1 MELQIGKLLEDY
13 QQQANEQSPDEI
25 EVQRQY
31 YELAIAILDNPRQH
45 PDALHNHIKNKL
57 RKRRLPFYTRH
68 KILSRNSGLNTPE
81 KRMKWVDRV
90 HVMGG
95 NLGRFAQGGTRE
107 DYKALHDNIRQ
118 TVFAEERTPQIQ
130 PKAILFV
137 FSSTLPDDVSFKST
151 LEAVTR
157 VANFGQSES
166 LLHDLVDLIAV
177 ERGLIQR
184 RISQDR
190 ATARIART
198 LVHLQSFGE
207 SDIPESEDPRV
218 AHEVEDLREAVEIAR
233 QGLKSLQEDID
244 KIGIEARQ
252 EAFITFF
259 QEMNSV
265 KHSYFLDQFLR
276 ADRQLKQF
284 RQAGVEIPREIEL
297 VSVLMPIFNQFL
309 RAHSIQPKE
318 LVGEKMILTLKESD
332 HYEYIGSDFENMNER
347 KTVEV
352 LSSGWTCEGRLI
364 IKPRVKE
371 VG

>member
-1 MELQIGKLLEDY
+1 MELQIRKLLEDY
-13 QQQANEQSPDEI
+13 QQQANEQSSHEI

-31 YELAIAILDNPRQH
+31 YELAKAVLDNPREH
-45 PDALHNHIKNKL
+45 PKALHNHMKNKL
-57 RKRRLPFYTRH
+57 RKRRLPFYTPHR
-68 KILSRNSGLNTPE
+68 ILSKKSGLNTPE
-81 KRMKWVDRV
+81 KRMKWVDGV
-90 HVMGG
+90 HVIGG
-95 NLGRFAQGGTRE
+95 HLGRFAQESTKE

-118 TVFAEERTPQIQ
+118 AVFTKERTPPIQ

-137 FSSTLPDDVSFKST
+137 FSSTLPDDVSYKLV
-151 LEAVTR
+151 LEEVTR
-157 VANFGQSES
+157 VANFGQGES

-177 ERGLIQR
+177 ERGLTQR

-190 ATARIART
+190 ATGRIART

-244 KIGIEARQ
+244 KIAVEAQ
-252 EAFITFF
+252 EEAFITFF

-265 KHSYFLDQFLR
+265 KHSYFLDRFLR
-276 ADRQLKQF
+276 ADRQLEQF
-284 RQAGVEIPREIEL
+284 RQSGAEIPREFEL

-309 RAHSIQPKE
+309 RAHGIQPKE
-318 LVGEKMILTLKESD
+318 LVGEKIILTLKESD
-332 HYEYIGSDFENMNER
+332 HYEYIGSDFESMNER

-352 LSSGWTCEGRLI
+352 LSSGWICEGRLI

>member
-1 MELQIGKLLEDY
+1 MELQIRKLLEDY

-31 YELAIAILDNPRQH
+31 YELAIAILDNPKQH
-45 PDALHNHIKNKL
+45 PKVLHNRIKAKL
-57 RKRRLPFYTRH
+57 GKRRLPFFVPH
-68 KILSRNSGLNTPE
+68 KILSKNSGLNTPE

-95 NLGRFAQGGTRE
+95 NLGRFAQGANRV

-118 TVFAEERTPQIQ
+118 TVFAAERTPPIQ

-137 FSSTLPDDVSFKST
+137 FSSTLSDDVSFKST
-151 LEAVTR
+151 LETVTR

-190 ATARIART
+190 ATGRIVRT

-207 SDIPESEDPRV
+207 SDVPESEDPRV

-265 KHSYFLDQFLR
+265 KHSYFLDRFLR
-276 ADRQLKQF
+276 ADRQLEQF
-284 RQAGVEIPREIEL
+284 RQSGAEIPTEIEL

-309 RAHSIQPKE
+309 RAHGIQPKE
-318 LVGEKMILTLKESD
+318 LVGEKIILTLKESD
-332 HYEYIGSDFENMNER
+332 HYEYIGSDFESMNER

-352 LSSGWTCEGRLI
+352 LSSGWICEGRLI

>member
-1 MELQIGKLLEDY
+1 MELQIVKLLEDY
-13 QQQANEQSPDEI
+13 QQQANDQPPDEI

-31 YELAIAILDNPRQH
+31 YELAKAVLDSPKQH
-45 PDALHNHIKNKL
+45 PKALHNHIKTKL
-57 RKRRLPFYTRH
+57 RKRRLPFYTPH
-68 KILSRNSGLNTPE
+68 KILSKNSGLNTPE
-81 KRMKWVDRV
+81 KRMKWVDGV
-90 HVMGG
+90 HVSGN
-95 NLGRFAQGGTRE
+95 NLGRFAQESTRE

-118 TVFAEERTPQIQ
+118 TVFRKERTPPIQ

-137 FSSTLPDDVSFKST
+137 FCSTLPDDVSYKLT
-151 LEAVTR
+151 LEEVTR
-157 VANFGQSES
+157 IANLGQSES

-190 ATARIART
+190 AIGRIART

-207 SDIPESEDPRV
+207 SDIPESEDPRI
-218 AHEVEDLREAVEIAR
+218 AHEVEDLREAIEIAR
-233 QGLKSLQEDID
+233 QGLKSLQEDMD

-284 RQAGVEIPREIEL
+284 RQSGTEVPPEIEHIG
-297 VSVLMPIFNQFL
+297 VLMPIFNQFL
-309 RAHSIQPKE
+309 RAHDIQPKE
-318 LVGEKMILTLKESD
+318 SVGEKITLTLKESD
-332 HYEYIGSDFENMNER
+332 HYEYIGSDFEDMNER

-364 IKPRVKE
+364 IKPRVRE